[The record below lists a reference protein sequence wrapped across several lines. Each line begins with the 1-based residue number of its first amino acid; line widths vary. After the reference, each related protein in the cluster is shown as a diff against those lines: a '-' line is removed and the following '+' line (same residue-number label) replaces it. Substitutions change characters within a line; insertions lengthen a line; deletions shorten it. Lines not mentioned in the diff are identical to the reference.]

1 MGVVVS
7 MRDGLVADAFLNEVN
22 RHYQS
27 AFNSYSSR
35 KEKGNVDGFVEE
47 RMMEC
52 LKNMNVWSVI
62 AEQAI
67 VKRDDTLLIESLA
80 NLNKWEYALILL
92 FHLAKSNL

>member
-1 MGVVVS
+1 
-7 MRDGLVADAFLNEVN
+7 
-22 RHYQS
+22 
-27 AFNSYSSR
+27 
-35 KEKGNVDGFVEE
+35 
-47 RMMEC
+47 MMEC